1 MNKTVNRSRARAG
14 AFQRAIGAVK
24 HANMGAYARNLRTS
38 VYAFT
43 SCLCLVAAPLSQAIT
58 NSTELRPEA
67 AKSPSAQLTAP
78 KLALPKQA
86 EQRIS
91 SRDPIELIYAASHKL
106 RASKALE
113 KAQAGAEEEGESAEK
128 EQQTDL
134 LWSSHRA
141 PLERA
146 YQALESLQRAPEHG
160 LNPERYAVETLY
172 DLLEVAHTKAQI
184 SEFDELLTAAVWSY
198 NEDLRVGAAHE
209 KPKKRSKKAKLKK
222 STRKVDLDAVQ
233 ALASAIENDE
243 IESHLES
250 LPPAFAS
257 YAQLQAAL
265 DQHNDYHLLG
275 GWDPLPADMFL
286 KPGEEHP
293 AVAQLRNRL
302 ILTDGLSE
310 EAISSHVYDEQV
322 QQAIIRF
329 QARHGLAV
337 DGEIGPAT
345 LRTLNI
351 SSAEKVRLIGL
362 NLARLR
368 QLPKELPEDRISVN
382 IPEFK
387 LRMYLDAEET
397 LDMGVVVG
405 AKKTPTPAMR
415 DKMRHLVFNP
425 YWYPP
430 RGITVNEILP
440 KLRRDP
446 GYLKRSGFELLR
458 GKKVVDATK
467 IDWKN
472 VSAKKFPYRVRQ
484 VPGKKNALGRVKFIF
499 PNKRAIYLHDTPS
512 RKLFAKR
519 VRAFSHGCV
528 RLEKP
533 QELASALMNWD
544 RGWTNDKVRADIKAK
559 KRKLRKFKE
568 RMAIHLLY
576 QTASVNDGVIS
587 FHPDIYGH
595 DKAAKGRALLAPVVA
610 AALPGKKSRAS
621 ENRRLAQR

>member
-1 MNKTVNRSRARAG
+1 MNKTVNRGNSRVG
-14 AFQRAIGAVK
+14 ACERAIGAAK
-24 HANMGAYARNLRTS
+24 HVDITAYARNLRTS
-38 VYAFT
+38 IYACT
-43 SCLCLVAAPLSQAIT
+43 ACLCLNAAPFAQAIT
-58 NSTELRPEA
+58 NSTELRPET
-67 AKSPSAQLTAP
+67 AKSSSAQLTAP

-91 SRDPIELIYAASHKL
+91 SRDPIELIYAASQKL
-106 RASKALE
+106 RAS
-113 KAQAGAEEEGESAEK
+113 QVQDTEEEK
-128 EQQTDL
+128 EEQSDL

-146 YQALESLQRAPEHG
+146 YEALETLQRAPEHG
-160 LNPERYAVETLY
+160 LDPERYAVEALY
-172 DLLEVAHTKAQI
+172 DLLEVAQTNAQI
-184 SEFDELLTAAVWSY
+184 RKFDKLLTAAVWSY
-198 NEDLRVGAAHE
+198 NEDLRIGAAHE
-209 KPKKRSKKAKLKK
+209 KPKKRSKKAKPKK
-222 STRKVDLDAVQ
+222 SARKVDLDAVQ
-233 ALASAIENDE
+233 ALVAAIESDE
-243 IESHLES
+243 IGSHLKS
-250 LPPAFAS
+250 LPPTFDG
-257 YAQLQAAL
+257 YTQLQEAL

-275 GWDPLPADMFL
+275 GWDPLPDDMLL
-286 KPGEEHP
+286 KPGDEHP
-293 AVAQLRNRL
+293 AVSQLRNRL
-302 ILTDGLSE
+302 ILTDGLPE
-310 EAISSHVYDEQV
+310 EAIGSYVYDEQV
-322 QQAIIRF
+322 QEAIVRF

-368 QLPKELPEDRISVN
+368 QLPNELPEDRISVN

-387 LRMYLDAEET
+387 LRMYRDTEET
-397 LDMGVVVG
+397 LNMGVVVG

-430 RGITVNEILP
+430 RGITVREILP

-458 GKKVVDATK
+458 GKKVVDASK
-467 IDWKN
+467 IDWSK
-472 VSAKKFPYRVRQ
+472 VSAKKFKYRVRQ
-484 VPGKKNALGRVKFIF
+484 VPGRKNALGQVKFIF

-544 RGWTNDKVRADIKAK
+544 RGWTTDDVRADITAK

-595 DKAAKGRALLAPVVA
+595 DRAAKGRALLAPVVA
-610 AALPGKKSRAS
+610 AVLP
-621 ENRRLAQR
+621 ENQSQPSKTRRLASR

>member
-1 MNKTVNRSRARAG
+1 MFPWRERARHTPQSVDQG
-14 AFQRAIGAVK
+14 KNTSI
-24 HANMGAYARNLRTS
+24 YASTM
-38 VYAFT
+38 
-43 SCLCLVAAPLSQAIT
+43 CLCLSAAPFAQAIN
-58 NSTELRPEA
+58 NSTELRPET
-67 AKSPSAQLTAP
+67 AKSSSAQLTAP

-91 SRDPIELIYAASHKL
+91 SRDPIELIYAASQKL
-106 RASKALE
+106 RASKAQE
-113 KAQAGAEEEGESAEK
+113 QGQQEEEQSN
-128 EQQTDL
+128 L
-134 LWSSHRA
+134 LWTSHRA

-146 YQALESLQRAPEHG
+146 YEALESLQRAPEHG
-160 LNPERYAVETLY
+160 LNPERYAVEALY
-172 DLLEVAHTKAQI
+172 DLLEVAHTKKQI
-184 SEFDELLTAAVWSY
+184 REFDELLTAAVWSY

-209 KPKKRSKKAKLKK
+209 KAKKRSKKSKLKK
-222 STRKVDLDAVQ
+222 TTRKVNLDAVRSLV
-233 ALASAIENDE
+233 AAIENDT
-243 IESHLES
+243 IGLHLES
-250 LPPAFAS
+250 LIPAFDG
-257 YAQLQAAL
+257 YAHLQAAL

-275 GWDPLPADMFL
+275 GWDTLPADMLL
-286 KPGEEHP
+286 KPGDEHP

-302 ILTDGLSE
+302 IMTDGLAENAVGSY
-310 EAISSHVYDEQV
+310 VYDEQV
-322 QQAIIRF
+322 QEAIVRF
-329 QARHGLAV
+329 QKRHGLAV

-351 SSAEKVRLIGL
+351 TSAEKVRLIGL

-368 QLPKELPEDRISVN
+368 QLPKDLPADRISVN

-387 LRMYLDAEET
+387 LRMYRDAEET
-397 LDMGVVVG
+397 LNMGVVVG
-405 AKKTPTPAMR
+405 TKKTPTPAMR

-458 GKKVVDATK
+458 GKKVVDASK
-467 IDWKN
+467 IDWSN
-472 VSAKKFPYRVRQ
+472 VSARQFNYRVRQ
-484 VPGKKNALGRVKFIF
+484 IPGNKNALGRVKFIF

-512 RKLFAKR
+512 RRLFAKR

-544 RGWTNDKVRADIKAK
+544 RGWTNDDVRADITAK

-568 RMAIHLLY
+568 QMAIHLLY

-595 DKAAKGRALLAPVVA
+595 DKDAKGRALLAPIVA
-610 AALPGKKSRAS
+610 AALPGKQ
-621 ENRRLAQR
+621 NRVAKNRSLAAR